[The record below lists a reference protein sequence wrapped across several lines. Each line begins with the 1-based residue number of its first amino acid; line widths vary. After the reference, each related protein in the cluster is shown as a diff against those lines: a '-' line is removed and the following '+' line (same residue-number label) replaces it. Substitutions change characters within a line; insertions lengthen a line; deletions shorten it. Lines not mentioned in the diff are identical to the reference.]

1 MSPFARG
8 GAMALAAACAFGVT
22 TPLVQRYGAHV
33 GPFATAALLYAGA
46 ALASWIPFGG
56 PPGAKL
62 AVRHAPR
69 ILLVALAGAV
79 VAPVCLAWGV
89 QRTSAVSASLLLNME
104 SVFTVLLARAAFRE
118 PIGSRV
124 AAALAAIVAGGVVL
138 VVASANAGGASE
150 GASRA
155 SLLGAIAVMAAT
167 LAWAIDNALT
177 RPLAELDPS
186 RVVLAKGALGA
197 IVATG
202 LSVIAGEPRPLAG
215 ASIAL
220 LVCGATGYGASLRL
234 YLSAQRTLGV
244 ARTASVF
251 AVAPFVG
258 ALVAIALGDRPPL
271 LASIS
276 AAVLCAIGVAL
287 HLTEHHT
294 HRHSHAAAF
303 HEHTHRH
310 DDAHHDHA
318 HDASLGVAVGF
329 HGEHSHP
336 HHHDPVTHDH
346 DHAPDLHHAHDHD
359 HDHDPA

>member
-1 MSPFARG
+1 
-8 GAMALAAACAFGVT
+8 MALAAACAFGVT
-22 TPLVQRYGAHV
+22 TPLVQRYGAHA

-46 ALASWIPFGG
+46 AVATWIPLGG
-56 PPGAKL
+56 PPGAK
-62 AVRHAPR
+62 VRALHAPR
-69 ILLVALAGAV
+69 IALVALAGAV

-104 SVFTVLLARAAFRE
+104 SVFTVLLARAVFRE

-124 AAALAAIVAGGVVL
+124 TAALAAIVSGGVVL
-138 VVASANAGGASE
+138 VAATGGDLHARTSV
-150 GASRA
+150 
-155 SLLGAIAVMAAT
+155 LGAIAVIAAT
-167 LAWAIDNALT
+167 LAWAVDNALT

-197 IVATG
+197 VVAAG
-202 LSVIAGEPRPLAG
+202 VSVIAGESRPTAG
-215 ASIAL
+215 AAMAL
-220 LVCGATGYGASLRL
+220 LACGATGYGASLRL

-244 ARTASVF
+244 ARTASIF

-258 ALVAIALGDRPPL
+258 AFVAIALGDRPPL
-271 LASIS
+271 VASLS

-310 DDAHHDHA
+310 DDAHHDHV
-318 HDASLGVAVGF
+318 HQPPF
-329 HGEHSHP
+329 RGEHSHP
-336 HHHDPVTHDH
+336 HRHDPVTHDH
-346 DHAPDLHHAHDHD
+346 DHAPDVHHAHDHE
-359 HDHDPA
+359 HDHGDDPA

>member
-1 MSPFARG
+1 
-8 GAMALAAACAFGVT
+8 MALAAACAFGVT
-22 TPLVQRYGAHV
+22 TPLVQRFGVHV

-46 ALASWIPFGG
+46 AMASWIPLGA
-56 PPGAKL
+56 PPGAKVR
-62 AVRHAPR
+62 ARHAPR
-69 ILLVALAGAV
+69 IALVALAGAV

-118 PIGSRV
+118 PIGPRV
-124 AAALAAIVAGGVVL
+124 TAALAAIVGGGVVL
-138 VVASANAGGASE
+138 LLASANGGDVGE

-167 LAWAIDNALT
+167 LAWAVDNALT

-186 RVVLAKGALGA
+186 RVVLAKGAAGA

-202 LSVIAGEPRPLAG
+202 LSIVAGESRPMAG

-220 LVCGATGYGASLRL
+220 LACGATGYGASLRL

-244 ARTASVF
+244 ARTASIF

-258 ALVAIALGDRPPL
+258 ALAAIALGDRPPL
-271 LASIS
+271 VASLA
-276 AAVLCAIGVAL
+276 AAALCAIGVAL

-310 DDAHHDHA
+310 DDEHHDHT
-318 HDASLGVAVGF
+318 HDPPF
-329 HGEHSHP
+329 QGEHSHP
-336 HHHDPVTHDH
+336 HRHEPVTHDH
-346 DHAPDLHHAHDHD
+346 DHAPDVHHAHDHD